1 MPSARP
7 ANVTDFPA
15 GLCVRENTTGNPSCG
30 QKNSDHVSLH
40 RHLDPRHIHSAL
52 SLPSEFRSDLLK
64 NTALREAGKTPTK
77 LVTYAS
83 IAILLQTSLLT
94 DWQSSSSSP
103 GRGVCMTWI
112 LLPILI
118 NRDFSRVAKELAI
131 VHPATLCTLYPSS
144 ANLCALMHPL
154 HGHVIAS
161 GSVGCR
167 STTNPVVDAAP
178 IRALKSKT

>member
-64 NTALREAGKTPTK
+64 NTALREAGKTLTK
-77 LVTYAS
+77 LVTYALNCDPS
-83 IAILLQTSLLT
+83 PNKSLDRLAVFLIKSRARCVH
-94 DWQSSSSSP
+94 DLDSASHPHKPRLFSSCK
-103 GRGVCMTWI
+103 GIC
-112 LLPILI
+112 
-118 NRDFSRVAKELAI
+118 NRPPSHI
-131 VHPATLCTLYPSS
+131 VHLVP
-144 ANLCALMHPL
+144 
-154 HGHVIAS
+154 
-161 GSVGCR
+161 
-167 STTNPVVDAAP
+167 
-178 IRALKSKT
+178 